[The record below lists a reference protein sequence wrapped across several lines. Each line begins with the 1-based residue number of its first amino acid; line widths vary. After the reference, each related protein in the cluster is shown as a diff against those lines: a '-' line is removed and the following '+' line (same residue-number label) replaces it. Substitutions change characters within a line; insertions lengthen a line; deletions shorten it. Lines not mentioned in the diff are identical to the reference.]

1 MTNEELISKYYDGNM
16 QALYDLYEQNVGFI
30 QSVAA
35 AVAKDYKNYLR
46 FSDTF
51 EDLVQVGSLTFF
63 EKLKAKKYD
72 ARKGSLLTYLTPQL
86 RYAMQEFIENFSS
99 PAGLSH
105 SDFWNIQRCRK
116 LHNGGKSNP
125 DIAKE
130 LGMDRK
136 TVQSCLSFSFK
147 TETLMIRTETE
158 NGIEYFEN
166 PKLGVND
173 LHPDNKV
180 YIEVCIELFRKL
192 FDNLSARDREILGR
206 KYGVFGYE
214 ETSVSDIADYMLIT
228 RNAVNKAVNSAME
241 TLRKEY
247 HNGSKLKW
255 WRLCNRAVRE
265 ALEGRITEESIE
277 ISDEF
282 KAKLR
287 GLAEFLTLLYETDKH
302 K

>member
-1 MTNEELISKYYDGNM
+1 
-16 QALYDLYEQNVGFI
+16 
-30 QSVAA
+30 
-35 AVAKDYKNYLR
+35 
-46 FSDTF
+46 
-51 EDLVQVGSLTFF
+51 
-63 EKLKAKKYD
+63 
-72 ARKGSLLTYLTPQL
+72 
-86 RYAMQEFIENFSS
+86 MQEFIEQFSS
-99 PAGLSH
+99 PIGLSH

-116 LHNGGKSNP
+116 LHNEGMSNS

-180 YIEVCIELFRKL
+180 YIEVCIELFKEL
-192 FDNLSARDREILGR
+192 FENLSARDREIIGR

-214 ETSVSDIADYMLIT
+214 ETSVNEIADHMLIT

-247 HNGSKLKW
+247 HNGSKLEW
-255 WRLCNRAVRE
+255 WRLCHRAVKD
-265 ALEGRITEESIE
+265 ALEGRTTEESIE

-282 KAKLR
+282 KVKLQR
-287 GLAEFLTLLYETDKH
+287 LADFLTLRYETDEV
-302 K
+302 

>member
-63 EKLKAKKYD
+63 EKLKEKKYD

-86 RYAMQEFIENFSS
+86 RYAMQEFIENFNS

-105 SDFWNIQRCRK
+105 SDFSKIQRCRK
-116 LHNGGKSNP
+116 LHNEGMSNS
-125 DIAKE
+125 DISKE

-147 TETLMIRTETE
+147 TETLMIRAETE
-158 NGIEYFEN
+158 NGIEYIEN

-206 KYGVFGYE
+206 KYGAFGYE
-214 ETSVSDIADYMLIT
+214 ETSVNDIADYMLIT
-228 RNAVNKAVNSAME
+228 RNAVNKAVNSATE
-241 TLRKEY
+241 ILRKEY

-255 WRLCNRAVRE
+255 WRLCNRAVKD
-265 ALEGRITEESIE
+265 ALEGRT
-277 ISDEF
+277 
-282 KAKLR
+282 A
-287 GLAEFLTLLYETDKH
+287 
-302 K
+302 